1 MAAMSRST
9 NENIGTSFLASAT
22 SVYLYQ
28 RYIRLILYLYLSA
41 CALVSLKH
49 IRLSL
54 SSKDQVRDI
63 IPDESMNERALVV
76 AE

>member
-1 MAAMSRST
+1 MAAISRST

-28 RYIRLILYLYLSA
+28 RYIRLILYLSA